1 MSSAMYE
8 ISRSQKADCKIR
20 FFICKIFSTKKVRN
34 LKKEKSFALIEQKL
48 SYAVVFS
55 LDDYVLF

>member
-1 MSSAMYE
+1 MRYREVKKRIVKSA
-8 ISRSQKADCKIR
+8 
-20 FFICKIFSTKKVRN
+20 FFIFKIFSTKKVRN